1 MVVSVRRARLLLAV
15 LLGATLAGSAGP
27 AAAQQLADATRP
39 CKPTDLLGAWK
50 VIRLAPAIGVRVDPS
65 DPAFS
70 PYQEFVFARDATVR
84 HVASQ
89 TPIAGA
95 DHRALLAG
103 AAPGTWAV
111 DPSGRLLLLRAGA
124 ARLEQSA
131 CLVLVKEV
139 VDPRNGLPSLPGDV
153 LLTNADAA
161 DKPLFRRQLRKL
173 AGPGE

>member
-1 MVVSVRRARLLLAV
+1 MRRARLPLAV

-27 AAAQQLADATRP
+27 AAAQGLADATRP
-39 CKPTDLLGAWK
+39 CKPGDLLGTWK
-50 VIRLAPAIGVRVDPS
+50 LIAFGPAVGVRVDPS

-70 PYQEFVFARDATVR
+70 PHQEFVFARDATVR

-89 TPIAGA
+89 TPIADA

-111 DPSGRLLLLRAGA
+111 DPGGRLLLLRAGT

-131 CLVLVKEV
+131 CLVLLKEV
-139 VDPRNGLPSLPGDV
+139 VDPKHGRRSLPGDI

-173 AGPGE
+173 DGPGE